1 MSRATQYGEVTEQV
15 IELLSQ
21 AVEEVYTDEET
32 RSVYAS
38 DETGLYFPPDVVV
51 KPRSKQ
57 EILEI
62 VRIANEFKIPITPRG
77 GGTGLSGGALPVY
90 GGILLSTEK
99 LNSIIDVDTVSGLVI
114 TEPAVIT
121 QVLQEEVAK
130 LGLYYPPDPASRGS
144 CFIGGNISED
154 SAGPHAFKYGT
165 TRAYVLNLEVVTP
178 TGETFWTGSD
188 TTKNTTGY
196 NLTQALVGSEG
207 TLAIITKAT
216 LKLIAHPED
225 SLLLVLPFDSIEK
238 ATNAVGKIMQS
249 GIMPAAIEFM
259 EQDALNAAKSYLQD
273 VSVSLPDATAMLWV
287 ELDGFTDTLFTQA
300 EKISN
305 LLSKDVYGDILFAH
319 SDADKERLWQLR
331 RVIGLAVKSI
341 SPYVD
346 ADTIVPRRN
355 LPELLKRVK
364 QLEKIHGLKTICY
377 GHAGDG
383 NIHVNILKGDLD
395 DQEWKN
401 RLERMLDDITR
412 TCVEL
417 SGTLAGEHGTGLIH
431 RNRLPLAVPESEI
444 TLMKQIKKL
453 WDPLNILNPGKIFP

>member
-1 MSRATQYGEVTEQV
+1 MQYGEVNERV
-15 IELLSQ
+15 VELLTQ

-32 RSVYAS
+32 RSAYAS

-51 KPRSKQ
+51 KPRSKE

-62 VRIANEFKIPITPRG
+62 VRIASEFKIPITPRG
-77 GGTGLSGGALPVY
+77 GGTGLSGGSLPIY

-99 LNSIIDVDTVSGLVI
+99 LNSILDIDTVSGLVI
-114 TEPAVIT
+114 TEPAVVT
-121 QVLQEEVAK
+121 QILQEEVAK

-178 TGETFWTGSD
+178 TGEIFWTGSN

-238 ATNAVGKIMQS
+238 ATIAVGKIMQS

-259 EQDALNAAKSYLQD
+259 ERDALNAAKSYLQE

-287 ELDGFTDTLFTQA
+287 ELDGFSETLFSQA
-300 EKISN
+300 DKISN
-305 LLSKDVYGDILFAH
+305 LLSKDVSGDILFAH
-319 SDADKERLWQLR
+319 SNADKERLWQLR
-331 RVIGLAVKSI
+331 RVIGLAVKNI

-355 LPELLKRVK
+355 LPELLKKVK
-364 QLEKIHGLKTICY
+364 QLEKTHGLRTICY

-383 NIHVNILKGDLD
+383 NIHVNILKGNLD
-395 DQEWKN
+395 DQKWKVK
-401 RLERMLDDITR
+401 LESMLDDITR
-412 TCVEL
+412 VCVEL
-417 SGTLAGEHGTGLIH
+417 DGTLAGEHGTGLVH
-431 RNRLPLAVPESEI
+431 KSRLPLALPKTEI
-444 TLMKQIKKL
+444 SIMKQIKRI
-453 WDPLNILNPGKIFP
+453 WDPLNILNPGKIFPE